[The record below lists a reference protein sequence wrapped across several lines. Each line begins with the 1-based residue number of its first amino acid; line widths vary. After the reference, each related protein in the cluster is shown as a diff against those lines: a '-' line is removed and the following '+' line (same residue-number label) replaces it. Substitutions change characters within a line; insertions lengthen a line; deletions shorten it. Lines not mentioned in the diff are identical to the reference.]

1 MVVVVAV
8 VMVVVV
14 VSVSVF
20 FFFIFIFALRREKRQ
35 QQTRM
40 KGNRVQYSYES
51 TRKITEWRHTKET
64 ALKLVPFLILVLVH
78 ELVCSVGKALRFGH
92 HASRAL
98 F

>member
-1 MVVVVAV
+1 
-8 VMVVVV
+8 MVVVV
-14 VSVSVF
+14 VSVSV

-78 ELVCSVGKALRFGH
+78 ELVCSVGKALRLGH
-92 HASRAL
+92 HACRAL
-98 F
+98 H